1 VSNAPSKPV
10 SFSRPKVGYF
20 SNRPRTVIRSEIIKI
35 CKILTN
41 HNYFKYKDLQCI
53 QEDDLAMGAH
63 T

>member
-1 VSNAPSKPV
+1 MYSNVRVKELI
-10 SFSRPKVGYF
+10 KIIEITCK
-20 SNRPRTVIRSEIIKI
+20 NDLNTVIRSEIIKI